1 MGSLRMGKQPKPPV
15 RLVRRSIDE
24 CEKIQR
30 SIEALREHYAAVMI
44 QRAFLRRAYAFEE
57 YCVV

>member
-1 MGSLRMGKQPKPPV
+1 MGKQPKPPV

>member
-1 MGSLRMGKQPKPPV
+1 MGSLHLGKRPKPPA

-30 SIEALREHYAAVMI
+30 SIEAREHYAAVMI
-44 QRAFLRRAYAFEE
+44 QRAFLRRAHALDE
-57 YCVV
+57 YYIV